1 MGGLWVPGRLST
13 ARTSWSLLGR
23 PYRTG
28 GEIFGVVTDRSSR
41 VSLWRQL
48 AIGQAVSLL
57 SSMLRDLDLED
68 APAATVE
75 ARWAAQLPGEPAR
88 RSRDAIANGSRL
100 LPPQLLLIAV
110 KEALAFCGPGP
121 ARDDVSDLDV
131 VLQAV
136 LSIAD
141 ELGQVRDH
149 DEPEWGGLKATLA
162 AELLANGHFNVTA
175 RPAPLMARTQV
186 TWRKGW
192 SPAVRE
198 KERLRAGGQPAELF
212 AEATGCALDAFLGV
226 ATHLWVQA
234 YIHKHLRFPP
244 EFFDRLGIDPAAIDL
259 FLDVTS
265 VPLADLQQRVTQQPP
280 ATEQPWEFNDLRR
293 QPIVRL
299 PDGSVQVLRI
309 GFVLERAFGQIP
321 EFDVADHLR
330 KIDGGTDQRVKG
342 GREEAFRSC
351 LNAQFEHIV
360 GEALRRIFPASGHFK
375 RVYSE
380 REMWHAWKTKK
391 NTPKVCDWVVDCGD
405 VWICLDANNRRLS
418 QPVVGGHADVSELD
432 KELAAVLADNKA
444 RQMASTIRHLT
455 QFLPQLTGRNLVPG
469 TRFIPLI
476 VTPDDGLPWNPA
488 VHRRVQE
495 VLAANG
501 TLQTSRA
508 TALGVISLHDL
519 GLVEHAA
526 DNGRDAGNLLGTW
539 RSQQPEVALQH
550 FMDGQGQELHRP
562 QWVTDTFSS
571 LVDELVELQTSYL
584 GDSRTS
590 EFTAD

>member
-1 MGGLWVPGRLST
+1 MGGLWVPGRPPM
-13 ARTSWSLLGR
+13 ARSSWSLLGR
-23 PYRTG
+23 PYCTG
-28 GEIFGVVTDRSSR
+28 AEIFGAVTDRSSR
-41 VSLWRQL
+41 ELLWGQVPV
-48 AIGQAVSLL
+48 GQALSLL
-57 SSMLRDLDLED
+57 SAMLRDLDLED
-68 APAATVE
+68 VPEAEVE
-75 ARWAAQLPGEPAR
+75 AGWAAHLPGEAASRAR
-88 RSRDAIANGSRL
+88 AAIAKGQRL
-100 LPPQLLLIAV
+100 LPPQLLVVAL
-110 KEALAFCGPGP
+110 KEALISCPPGP
-121 ARDDVSDLDV
+121 ASDDLSNLDV
-131 VLQAV
+131 VLKAV

-141 ELGQVRDH
+141 ELGQVREE
-149 DEPEWGGLKATLA
+149 DEPQWGGLKATLA
-162 AELLANGHFNVTA
+162 AEMLANGYFNVTA

-186 TWRKGW
+186 TWREGW
-192 SPAVRE
+192 SSAVDE
-198 KERLRAGGQPAELF
+198 KEQVRAGGQPAELF

-234 YIHKHLRFPP
+234 YIHKHLRFPKD
-244 EFFDRLGIDPAAIDL
+244 FFDRLGIDPAAIDL
-259 FLDVTS
+259 FLDATS
-265 VPLADLQQRVTQQPP
+265 VSLADLQQRVAQQPP

-293 QPIVRL
+293 RPIVRL
-299 PDGSVQVLRI
+299 PDGTVQVIRV
-309 GFVLERAFGQIP
+309 GFVLERAFGQVP

-330 KIDGGTDQRVKG
+330 KIDGGTNQRVKK

-351 LNAQFEHIV
+351 LNSQFEYTV
-360 GEALRRIFPASGHFK
+360 GELLRRIFPASGHFK

-418 QPVVGGHADVSELD
+418 QPVVGGQADVSELD

-469 TRFIPLI
+469 TRFVPLI

-495 VLAANG
+495 LLAANG

-519 GLVEHAA
+519 GLVEYAA
-526 DNGRDAGNLLGTW
+526 DNGRNAGNLLTAW

-550 FMDGQGQELHRP
+550 FMDGQGEKLHRP
-562 QWVTDTFSS
+562 QWVTDTFSQ
-571 LVDELVELQTSYL
+571 LVDELVEQQTSYL
-584 GDSRTS
+584 ENLPASPAAS
-590 EFTAD
+590 